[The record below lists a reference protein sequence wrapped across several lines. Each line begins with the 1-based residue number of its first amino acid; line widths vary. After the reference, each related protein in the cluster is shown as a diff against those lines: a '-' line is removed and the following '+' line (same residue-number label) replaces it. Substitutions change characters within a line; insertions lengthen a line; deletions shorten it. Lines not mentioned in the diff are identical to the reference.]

1 MKKLKTYG
9 KVFLV
14 LVSYLFI
21 LLFVYAAVSK
31 LIGLEQF
38 KHQLSR
44 FPYISGYAN
53 ILAWSVPV
61 LELLIAGLFLFP
73 KHTLTAFGS
82 SLALMIFFTA
92 YIAMVLQFSDD
103 IPCSCGG
110 VLNNMDWKTHLIF
123 NLIFVAMA
131 IMGLWIELKKRKAK
145 HNV

>member
-1 MKKLKTYG
+1 MKKFERFRE
-9 KVFLV
+9 VFPV

-110 VLNNMDWKTHLIF
+110 VLNNMDWRAHLIF

-131 IMGLWIELKKRKAK
+131 TIGLWLELKRSKIKSYT
-145 HNV
+145 